1 MKVETLLPLGKTD
14 PGLRTAD
21 VSLDISR
28 VSSDARLVEELGY
41 DSLVVEE
48 TKDDPYIVMALAA
61 QATSRLSIATSVAMA
76 FPRSPTITAMTAWTL
91 QKLSGGRFTLGL
103 GSQVRGH
110 IVRRF
115 GLTYSPPAPWM
126 REYVQAVRAVWDSW
140 QNGGALNFEGERYK
154 LDLMVPLFDPGP
166 IEHPRIPIHV
176 AAVNRGMCR
185 IAGEVSDGVRLHPVC
200 TPEYIAKVTLPAL
213 AEGAS
218 SVGRQID
225 EIDLCMKPLV
235 ATAPDAA
242 GLERKIEDVRAR
254 IAFYA
259 STPSYRAAFSV
270 HGLDGL
276 AEELALLSKQRRW
289 DEMPSLI
296 SDQILETYAIVGTYD
311 GIADKLLERYGG
323 VVDRIEFS
331 IPVHTPVDRDVLT
344 GLINDL
350 RKA

>member
-21 VSLDISR
+21 VPLDINR
-28 VSSDARLVEELGY
+28 VSSDAALVEALGY

-61 QATSRLSIATSVAMA
+61 QSTSRLALATSVAMA

-115 GLTYSPPAPWM
+115 GLSYSPPAPWM
-126 REYVQAVRAVWDSW
+126 REYVQAVRAVWESW
-140 QNGGALNFEGERYK
+140 QTRSTLDFEGDRYK
-154 LDLMVPLFDPGP
+154 LNLMVPLFDPGP
-166 IEHPRIPIHV
+166 IEHPQIPIHV
-176 AAVNRGMCR
+176 AAVNPGMAR
-185 IAGEVSDGVRLHPVC
+185 VAGEVADGVRLHPVC
-200 TPEYIAKVTLPAL
+200 TPEYIHSVTLPAI
-213 AEGAS
+213 AEGALR
-218 SVGRQID
+218 VGRSID
-225 EIDLCMKPLV
+225 EVELCMKPLV

-242 GLERKIEDVRAR
+242 VLETKREDVRAR
-254 IAFYA
+254 VAFYA
-259 STPSYRAAFSV
+259 STPSYRAAFAV
-270 HGLDGL
+270 HGLDDL
-276 AEELALLSKQRRW
+276 ADELTQLSKRRRW
-289 DEMPSLI
+289 DEMPGLI
-296 SDQILETYAIVGTYD
+296 SDSVLETYAVVGMYD
-311 GIADKLLERYGG
+311 DIADKLLARYGG

-331 IPVHTPVDRDVLT
+331 IPANSAEDRETL
-344 GLINDL
+344 GCLIEDL